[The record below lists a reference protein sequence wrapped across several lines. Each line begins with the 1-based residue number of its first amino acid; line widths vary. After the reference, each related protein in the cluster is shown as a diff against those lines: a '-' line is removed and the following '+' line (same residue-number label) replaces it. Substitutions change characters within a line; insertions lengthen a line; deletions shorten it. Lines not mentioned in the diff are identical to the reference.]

1 MLTVNTWFAAAWLSR
16 AAWLGR
22 WRLAVGCRAGAV
34 LCLVCLLVSG
44 AAGWGQ
50 AAKDTVAKSAGAA
63 VTCATCHAGVVAHY
77 AHAPMRHAMEMGGAN
92 PVLDKHPNL
101 TAQVGGYSYSVQT
114 KDGKSTYSV
123 TNGTDTLTLPIQWMF
138 GTHSQTWVLEQ
149 DGHLYESYVTYFAR
163 GEQLG
168 ITPGDQRITPHNL
181 TEAMGRKLPIWET
194 HDCFKCHASG
204 AVDGA
209 KLTLDTL
216 RPGLDCERC
225 HVGAQQHMVDAEHD
239 NFKTLPKSLK
249 KMDAENVSNLCGS
262 CHRTWDTVMR
272 NHWQG
277 PAFVRFQPYR
287 LEHSRCFIGNDPR
300 ISCLACH
307 DPHQGVDHNDA
318 VYDAKCLA
326 CHGAGKVT
334 VVALPAGSVTPKIC
348 PVSKDKCVSCHM
360 PKVELPG
367 GQAVF
372 TDHFI
377 RVVKAGEAYP
387 D

>member
-1 MLTVNTWFAAAWLSR
+1 MLTVSIRFAAAWLSR
-16 AAWLGR
+16 AARRGGWMAEGGR
-22 WRLAVGCRAGAV
+22 ACAVIWM
-34 LCLVCLLVSG
+34 LCLLCTLGGGRLV
-44 AAGWGQ
+44 WGQ
-50 AAKDTVAKSAGAA
+50 TAKSKTAA
-63 VTCATCHAGVVAHY
+63 VNCATCHAGVVANY
-77 AHAPMRHAMEMGGAN
+77 VHAPMRHAMEAAGGN

-114 KDGKSTYSV
+114 KDAQSTYSV
-123 TNGTDTLTLPIQWMF
+123 TNGTETLTLPIKWMF
-138 GTHSQTWVLEQ
+138 GTHSQTWVLEK

-168 ITPGDQRITPHNL
+168 ITPGDQRITPTNL

-194 HDCFKCHASG
+194 QECFKCHASG

-287 LEHSRCFIGNDPR
+287 LEHSRCFIGNDAR

-326 CHGAGKVT
+326 CHGAGKVAAAET
-334 VVALPAGSVTPKIC
+334 VAAGAVTPKIC

-377 RVVKAGEAYP
+377 RVVKAGEGYP

>member
-194 HDCFKCHASG
+194 QECFKCHASG

>member
-1 MLTVNTWFAAAWLSR
+1 VLASGHALS
-16 AAWLGR
+16 A
-22 WRLAVGCRAGAV
+22 
-34 LCLVCLLVSG
+34 
-44 AAGWGQ
+44 Q
-50 AAKDTVAKSAGAA
+50 AAKNKKEA
-63 VTCATCHAGVVAHY
+63 VTCATCHAAVVANY
-77 AHAPMRHAMEMGGAN
+77 THAPMRHAMEPSGAN

-101 TAQVGGYSYSVQT
+101 TAQVGGYSYTVQT

-123 TNGTDTLTLPIQWMF
+123 TDGTDTLTLPIKWLF
-138 GTHSQTWVLEQ
+138 GTHSQTWVLEK

-194 HDCFKCHASG
+194 QECFKCHASG

-225 HVGAQQHMVDAEHD
+225 HIGAQQHMADAVND

-249 KMDAENVSNLCGS
+249 KMDAENVSDLCGS

-307 DPHQGVDHNDA
+307 DPHQSVDHNDA
-318 VYDAKCLA
+318 IYDAKCLA
-326 CHGAGKVT
+326 CHSAPKATAAVT
-334 VVALPAGSVTPKIC
+334 TASAVTPAAVIPKIC

-372 TDHFI
+372 TDHYI
-377 RVVKAGEAYP
+377 RVVKPGEPYP

>member
-194 HDCFKCHASG
+194 QECFKCHASG

-377 RVVKAGEAYP
+377 RVVNAGEAYP